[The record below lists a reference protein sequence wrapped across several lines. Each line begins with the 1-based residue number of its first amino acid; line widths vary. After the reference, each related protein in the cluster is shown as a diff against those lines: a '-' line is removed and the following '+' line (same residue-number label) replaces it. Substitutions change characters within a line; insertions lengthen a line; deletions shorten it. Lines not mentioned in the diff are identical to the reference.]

1 MAAALTLV
9 SEVSGVS
16 WARGLDGAE
25 CVWIGRGANRA
36 VLHERATETYLLHVR
51 APEPTRLRL
60 ESWFGGRR
68 SADWGTLAIAWG
80 EGVCGGAN
88 GTHLFVETEEGWVL
102 REAGTPFV
110 EGPLPEQFVPLSGSR
125 PCGLWKERTGHRV
138 GALNGSVVAIG
149 RTQPLV
155 IGRGAGIAL
164 LEWSDECLVVRL
176 GAETTVTSIGTLE
189 PEAEV
194 AGLHVETGVLLST
207 EGGLVLRSFEGEIL
221 DQVADNPE
229 GAAFVG
235 RGCFGWASGG
245 RVFLRRVGA
254 AETIE
259 LAIAGPGA
267 ARRCWTSGDRLF
279 VEGGL
284 ENTGWMREYALDS
297 TRVEDANE
305 LGQ

>member
-68 SADWGTLAIAWG
+68 SADWGPLAIAWG

-110 EGPLPEQFVPLSGSR
+110 EGPLPERFVPLSGPR
-125 PCGLWKERTGHRV
+125 PCGLWKEGTSHRV
-138 GALNGSVVAIG
+138 GALNGSTVAVG
-149 RTQPLV
+149 QTQPLESRCLRDLRLAGV
-155 IGRGAGIAL
+155 EGQKPLALTGRKSPAQPQMPLRHRHG
-164 LEWSDECLVVRL
+164 SVRDRQNL
-176 GAETTVTSIGTLE
+176 NGPA
-189 PEAEV
+189 
-194 AGLHVETGVLLST
+194 
-207 EGGLVLRSFEGEIL
+207 
-221 DQVADNPE
+221 
-229 GAAFVG
+229 
-235 RGCFGWASGG
+235 
-245 RVFLRRVGA
+245 RRVQR
-254 AETIE
+254 E
-259 LAIAGPGA
+259 PGHEV
-267 ARRCWTSGDRLF
+267 RQDHR
-279 VEGGL
+279 
-284 ENTGWMREYALDS
+284 
-297 TRVEDANE
+297 
-305 LGQ
+305 